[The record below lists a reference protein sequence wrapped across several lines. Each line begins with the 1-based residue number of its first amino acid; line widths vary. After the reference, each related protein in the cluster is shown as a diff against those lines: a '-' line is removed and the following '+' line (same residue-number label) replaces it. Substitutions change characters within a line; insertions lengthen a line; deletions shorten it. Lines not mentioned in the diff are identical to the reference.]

1 VRVDE
6 TYYRLEASS
15 VEKGAARPFR
25 YRLRRLAAGVP
36 GRGVLLYKSGEAIV
50 KP

>member
-6 TYYRLEASS
+6 TYYRLEASA

-25 YRLRRLAAGVP
+25 YRLRRLEAGVP
-36 GRGVLLYKSGEAIV
+36 GRGVLLYKSSEAIV
-50 KP
+50 KK